1 MDAANQQ
8 VVDAVAATNY
18 KVIGDAPSQSQGIT
32 LETYSYS
39 LSLMM
44 INAASNQNAGA
55 QLANASVVSTCAEI
69 LKAAAGV
76 IP

>member
-1 MDAANQQ
+1 MDEANKR
-8 VVDAVAATNY
+8 VVDSVAATNL
-18 KVIGDAPSQSQGIT
+18 KVLGDAPAQSQGVT

-55 QLANASVVSTCAEI
+55 QLANASVVSTCAAI
-69 LKAAAGV
+69 LKGASGV